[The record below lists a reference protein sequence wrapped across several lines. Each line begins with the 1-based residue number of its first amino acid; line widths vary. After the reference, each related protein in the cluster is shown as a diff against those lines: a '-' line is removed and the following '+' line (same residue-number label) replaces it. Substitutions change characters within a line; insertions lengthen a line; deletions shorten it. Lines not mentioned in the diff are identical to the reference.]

1 MLDSKRVLII
11 APHPDDETL
20 GAGGTLLRL
29 KADGAE
35 IFWLLITCATA
46 PTYSAKYIAEQ
57 ERQINAVHT
66 AYPFDGFEWLKI
78 PASQVGAVGRPELV
92 DGIRSTINNIKPE
105 TIFVPHCH
113 DVHDDHRITFEASL
127 AACKSFYMKDF
138 GVRCIYAMDIPS
150 ETDAAAPLAGTR
162 FLPTV
167 TVDISS
173 TLDDKLRIFDLYATE
188 RQLPNQP
195 RSVDALRAR
204 AVADG
209 AVCGVGAAEQF
220 MLIRE
225 LIS

>member
-1 MLDSKRVLII
+1 
-11 APHPDDETL
+11 
-20 GAGGTLLRL
+20 
-29 KADGAE
+29 
-35 IFWLLITCATA
+35 
-46 PTYSAKYIAEQ
+46 
-57 ERQINAVHT
+57 
-66 AYPFDGFEWLKI
+66 
-78 PASQVGAVGRPELV
+78 
-92 DGIRSTINNIKPE
+92 
-105 TIFVPHCH
+105 
-113 DVHDDHRITFEASL
+113 
-127 AACKSFYMKDF
+127 MKDF

>member
-1 MLDSKRVLII
+1 MLNSERVLII

-20 GAGGTLLRL
+20 GAGGTLLKL
-29 KADGAE
+29 KANGAE

-46 PTYSAKYIAEQ
+46 PTYSDKYIAKQ
-57 ERQINAVHT
+57 ELQINAVRA
-66 AYPFDGFEWLKI
+66 AYPFDGFEWLKLS
-78 PASQVGAVGRPELV
+78 ASEVGAVDRAELV
-92 DGIRSTINNIKPE
+92 DRIRSTISKIKPE

-127 AACKSFYMKDF
+127 AACKSFYMEDL
-138 GVRCIYAMDIPS
+138 GVRRIYAMDIPS
-150 ETDAAAPLAGTR
+150 ETDAAPPLAGTS

-173 TLDDKLRIFDLYATE
+173 TLDHKLRIFDLYETE

-209 AVCGVGAAEQF
+209 AVCGIGAAERF